1 MPIVK
6 QEKNMNGLYSKMLRN
21 VFLMVVLA
29 VLIAVCGP
37 KGALADVTVPDP
49 SLPPLTGHWT
59 HSPAD
64 AYARYAGNLVA
75 YGKALEGEIHLR
87 HISLREFH
95 NIRRSTDGTDE
106 IIEFD
111 GAVEGN
117 VFYMRFVMGLHTSE
131 DNSSMT
137 FYDMAHMRIRVKE
150 KAGHTTGTFQLE
162 LESLLITL
170 PARDAAGNETDIVY
184 VRNLQGQSSGGS
196 ITISEQGGG
205 SYLMSGYL
213 NAYTEGA
220 MPTLSASEY
229 FPDTNGPVY
238 LELQSFTSG
247 SCDLSVSQTA
257 STPVYQGG
265 NLTYTITV
273 TNSSSTWAEEVILAE
288 TLPAGA
294 TLVAATLESVGMF
307 GSTEEECALTGGDL
321 VCTLNNISN
330 FSGPAVVKVTVTLP
344 AAASVTNS
352 VRVTSMNPD
361 PDLNNN
367 KSELTTAVSTTSS
380 SADLSVTQTASP
392 DPGIKNS
399 NLTYT
404 VTVSNKGPS
413 ASGVVLTDVLP
424 DSYFADYV
432 PGSMVSSQGIC
443 SIIGGEDTANC
454 DLGTINPGG
463 TASFS
468 IAVKPK
474 EPFKLTNSVAVSS
487 SVPDPERASNS
498 STLETKV
505 SPTDLT
511 ISQTAN
517 PSPATVGGNLTY
529 TITVNNNGPEAV
541 EDMNIADTIPAT
553 VNIVSLTPADSCD
566 WGPEKIYCIFPN
578 MAAGASEAVT
588 LVVTP
593 TLVGSLTNEVELVSS
608 TPNVNTAN
616 NFSSISTEVV
626 TASKV
631 KVVVEGQ
638 PALLRDTLASAYAAA
653 PTGATIQARA
663 LTFPEEPLTLG
674 EEKVITLKGGYDAAF
689 SGNDGTSVLD
699 GTLTIGRGAMTVER
713 FIIQ

>member
-1 MPIVK
+1 
-6 QEKNMNGLYSKMLRN
+6 MNCVNFMLLRN
-21 VFLMVVLA
+21 MLLVVALA
-29 VLIAVCGP
+29 VFIGICGP
-37 KGALADVTVPDP
+37 KGALADVTITDP
-49 SLPPLTGHWT
+49 SLPPLTGHWSQT
-59 HSPAD
+59 SD
-64 AYARYAGNLVA
+64 SDFARYAGSVVA
-75 YGKALEGEIHLR
+75 FGKALEGEIHLR
-87 HISLREFH
+87 RISLREFH
-95 NIRRSTDGTDE
+95 NIRRSIDGADE

-111 GAVEGN
+111 GAVQGN
-117 VFYMRFVMGLHTSE
+117 VFYMRFVMGIQTSE
-131 DNSSMT
+131 DDSSMT
-137 FYDMAHMRIRVKE
+137 FYDMAHMRIRVKG
-150 KAGHTTGTFQLE
+150 KAGHTTGTFDLE

-170 PARDAAGNETDIVY
+170 PARDVAGNRMDVVY
-184 VRNLQGQSSGGS
+184 VRNVQGQNSGGS

-273 TNSSSTWAEEVILAE
+273 TNSSSTWADEVILAE

-321 VCTLNNISN
+321 VCTLNNISS

-404 VTVSNKGPS
+404 VTVSNNGPS

-443 SIIGGEDTANC
+443 SIIGGENTANC

-474 EPFKLTNSVAVSS
+474 EPFKLTNRVAVSS
-487 SVPDPERASNS
+487 SVPDPDRANNS

-505 SPTDLT
+505 SPTDLRVT
-511 ISQTAN
+511 QSAN

-541 EDMNIADTIPAT
+541 EDMNIADTIPGT
-553 VNIVSLTPADSCD
+553 VNIVSLTPTDTCD
-566 WGPEKIYCIFPN
+566 WGPEKIYCRFLD
-578 MAAGASEAVT
+578 MAAGGSGTVT

-593 TLVGSLTNEVELVSS
+593 TVAGSLINEVELVSS

-616 NFSSISTEVV
+616 NFSSISTEVA
-626 TASKV
+626 TATKV

-638 PALLRDTLASAYAAA
+638 PSVLRDTLASAYGAA
-653 PTGATIQARA
+653 PTGATIQARSI
-663 LTFPEEPLTLG
+663 TFPEELTFG
-674 EEKVITLKGGYDAAF
+674 EEKVLFLKGGYDAGF
-689 SGNDGTSVLD
+689 SGNDGSSILD
-699 GTLTIGRGAMTVER
+699 GTLTIGRGAVTIER